1 MRNTVFGAWLRD
13 PNVNNPRRLAVQ
25 YGISIKRV
33 EAIIRLKSHQNSL
46 GKVCHCS
53 DAPRSYGSSV
63 MNVIRLVLKTS
74 TWLKNHAWLS
84 DTFLAC
90 FTVMQS
96 TD

>member
-53 DAPRSYGSSV
+53 DAPP
-63 MNVIRLVLKTS
+63 VLRIICDECNS
-74 TWLKNHAWLS
+74 ISLE
-84 DTFLAC
+84 DTYMVKKSCMAF
-90 FTVMQS
+90 
-96 TD
+96 